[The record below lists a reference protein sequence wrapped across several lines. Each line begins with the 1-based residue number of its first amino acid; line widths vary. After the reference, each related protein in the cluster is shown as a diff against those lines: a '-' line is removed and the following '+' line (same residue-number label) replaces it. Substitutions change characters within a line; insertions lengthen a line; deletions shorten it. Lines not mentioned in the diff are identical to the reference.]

1 MVMHRATKET
11 PFSDSHAEW
20 VLRANQME
28 GTTTLQLS
36 SASVVIKLNYNVML
50 FLDGRFVEEPPCPYR
65 TFLFTLDEFL
75 HQDSRSR
82 RQLVPFC
89 NDPIETTFTSGN
101 KIEMFMDVLLTH
113 FSSDEEPSL
122 DIEGVDED
130 GDFGGIPTSINAVK
144 ELVVVKYERGGDI
157 REESCIICFEEFN
170 EDVEV
175 TRMPSKHVFHGNC
188 LTRWLESSH
197 VCPQDRIYLRF
208 ELNESDLAS
217 DSETRI

>member
-1 MVMHRATKET
+1 
-11 PFSDSHAEW
+11 
-20 VLRANQME
+20 
-28 GTTTLQLS
+28 
-36 SASVVIKLNYNVML
+36 
-50 FLDGRFVEEPPCPYR
+50 
-65 TFLFTLDEFL
+65 
-75 HQDSRSR
+75 
-82 RQLVPFC
+82 
-89 NDPIETTFTSGN
+89 
-101 KIEMFMDVLLTH
+101 MDVLLTH

-175 TRMPSKHVFHGNC
+175 TRMPSKHVFHGDC

-197 VCPQDRIYLRF
+197 PLSTPVVINLSYTVMYSLEGRLVEEPLRS
-208 ELNESDLAS
+208 LSGTSSTKNLTAK
-217 DSETRI
+217 